1 MFSYSCQIRYVAYE
15 KQSHNI
21 LILLRKKKKTD
32 KEIEKYQQLCAE
44 GISIALTEHWKAAR
58 SREQMGYRS
67 RRI

>member
-1 MFSYSCQIRYVAYE
+1 MFSYSCQIRYVAYK

-21 LILLRKKKKTD
+21 LILLSKKKT
-32 KEIEKYQQLCAE
+32 KQNREIEKYQQLCAE

-58 SREQMGYRS
+58 EQMGYGS

>member
-21 LILLRKKKKTD
+21 LILLSKKKID
-32 KEIEKYQQLCAE
+32 REIEKYQQLCAE

-58 SREQMGYRS
+58 SREQMGYGS